1 MKRKICSLLIMA
13 VLVCSLLT
21 ACGGSGGSVSGPN
34 NSYSTKNDE
43 ISTKLS
49 NMYTDYTKTGSGDRV
64 ITGSGSYWDYT
75 YYYKLHMIVSY

>member
-49 NMYTDYTKTGSGDRV
+49 KLFFTKA
-64 ITGSGSYWDYT
+64 
-75 YYYKLHMIVSY
+75 

>member
-49 NMYTDYTKTGSGDRV
+49 NMYTDYTKTGSGD
-64 ITGSGSYWDYT
+64 
-75 YYYKLHMIVSY
+75 

>member
-49 NMYTDYTKTGSGDRV
+49 NMYTDYTKTGSA
-64 ITGSGSYWDYT
+64 SYRCGHKKYWKCYR
-75 YYYKLHMIVSY
+75 